1 MKVTIQLADDLLGRA
16 KVHAARQKTT
26 LRALVEQGLREV
38 LNADEEPVRFR
49 LEDARAGGRGSQKKY
64 QGAEWPRIR
73 DAAYERRGG

>member
-1 MKVTIQLADDLLGRA
+1 MKVTVELADDLLGRA

-38 LNADEEPVRFR
+38 LNADEQPVQFR
-49 LEDARAGGRGSQKKY
+49 LEDAGVGGRGLRKEY

-73 DAAYERRGG
+73 DAAYERRSG